1 MFGRK
6 KAQAPAQTYD
16 PEKETPVLL
25 SSICTGET
33 LAGFKDRETG
43 HFRSVTLVKSP
54 ADIEEFKRRFGIEG
68 EIRREY

>member
-6 KAQAPAQTYD
+6 KAPPQAAYD

-33 LAGFKDRETG
+33 LAGFKSLADG
-43 HFRSVTLVKSP
+43 HFRSVMLIQSP
-54 ADIEEFKRRFGIEG
+54 ADLAEFRRMFGIEG